1 MRADYSST
9 EVDAASRLSFW
20 WSVATWSIANAPAP
34 PKPLGRRPGTPLH
47 PFAASAVQPA
57 MTDPIFHG
65 PHDPALELRSRL
77 EAVADPVRAA
87 GEAKYLKLER
97 RRVIGTSMPG
107 AERVLT
113 GFVQDFGLPSDPPLL
128 ARLFDASLEEAW
140 CAIWMLAAQP
150 AFTIESWRLTEMWSG
165 APDTW
170 ALADPISLLLV
181 AGHLDA
187 GVIGEDVLRDWAAR
201 EEPFWYR
208 RIALVATVS
217 LNDGLHGPTQRRLRR
232 IGRVPPI
239 GESPRPQLTFDLL
252 EASIHDRRHF
262 IRLGIGWALRP
273 LSAVDPDGVAAF
285 VQRHRAQITKAMLR
299 KARLDDDG
307 RRAV

>member
-1 MRADYSST
+1 
-9 EVDAASRLSFW
+9 
-20 WSVATWSIANAPAP
+20 
-34 PKPLGRRPGTPLH
+34 
-47 PFAASAVQPA
+47 
-57 MTDPIFHG
+57 MTDP
-65 PHDPALELRSRL
+65 PNDSPNDAALVLRSRL

-113 GFVQDFGLPSDPPLL
+113 GFVREFGLPSDLSLL
-128 ARLFDASLEEAW
+128 ARLFEASLEEAW

-150 AFTIESWRLTEMWSG
+150 AFDAESWRLTEAWSG
-165 APDTW
+165 DPDTW

-181 AGHLDA
+181 AGHVDA
-187 GVIGEDVLRDWAAR
+187 GVIDEDVLREWAAR
-201 EEPFWYR
+201 ESPFWFR
-208 RIALVATVS
+208 RVALVATVS
-217 LNDGLHGPTQRRLRR
+217 LDDGLHGPTQRRLRR

-239 GESPRPQLTFDLL
+239 GETPRPQLTFDLL

-307 RRAV
+307 RRTT

>member
-1 MRADYSST
+1 
-9 EVDAASRLSFW
+9 
-20 WSVATWSIANAPAP
+20 
-34 PKPLGRRPGTPLH
+34 
-47 PFAASAVQPA
+47 
-57 MTDPIFHG
+57 MTDSLPDS
-65 PHDPALELRSRL
+65 PQDPALELRSRL

-87 GEAKYLKLER
+87 GEARYLKLER

-107 AERVLT
+107 AERVIT
-113 GFVQDFGLPSDPPLL
+113 GFVQDFGLPSDLRLL
-128 ARLFDASLEEAW
+128 ERLFDGSLEEAW

-150 AFTIESWRLTEMWSG
+150 AFSADTWRLTEAWSG

-187 GVIGEDVLRDWAAR
+187 GIIDEDLLRAWAAR
-201 EEPFWYR
+201 ESPFWYR
-208 RIALVATVS
+208 RVALVSTVS
-217 LNDGLHGPTQRRLRR
+217 LNDGLGGPTQRRLRR

-239 GESPRPQLTFDLL
+239 GESPRPRLTLDLL

-273 LSAVDPDGVAAF
+273 LSAVDPDGAAAF
-285 VQRHRAQITKAMLR
+285 VQRHRDRITKAMLR

-307 RRAV
+307 RAVRADRPHKLPRGIPRR

>member
-1 MRADYSST
+1 MTGPLPARA
-9 EVDAASRLSFW
+9 
-20 WSVATWSIANAPAP
+20 
-34 PKPLGRRPGTPLH
+34 
-47 PFAASAVQPA
+47 Q
-57 MTDPIFHG
+57 
-65 PHDPALELRSRL
+65 DPARELRSRL

-87 GEAKYLKLER
+87 GEARYLKLER

-113 GFVQDFGLPSDPPLL
+113 GFVQEFGLPSDLEVL
-128 ARLFDASLEEAW
+128 DALFGASLEEGW

-150 AFTIESWRLTEMWSG
+150 AFSAETWRVTEAWSG

-181 AGHLDA
+181 AGHLEA
-187 GVIGEDVLRDWAAR
+187 SVINEDTLRTWAAR
-201 EEPFWYR
+201 ESPFWYR

-217 LNDGLHGPTQRRLRR
+217 LNDGLGGPTQRRLRR

-239 GESPRPQLTFDLL
+239 GEAPRPHLTFDLL

-285 VQRHRAQITKAMLR
+285 VTRHRSRLTKAMLN
-299 KARLDDDG
+299 KARLGDDG
-307 RRAV
+307 RRTS

>member
-1 MRADYSST
+1 
-9 EVDAASRLSFW
+9 
-20 WSVATWSIANAPAP
+20 
-34 PKPLGRRPGTPLH
+34 
-47 PFAASAVQPA
+47 
-57 MTDPIFHG
+57 MTDLLPDS
-65 PHDPALELRSRL
+65 PQDAALELRSRL
-77 EAVADPVRAA
+77 ESVADPVRAA

-113 GFVQDFGLPSDPPLL
+113 SFVKEFGLPSDLGLL
-128 ARLFDASLEEAW
+128 DRLFDGSLEEAW

-150 AFTIESWRLTEMWSG
+150 SFNAETWRLTEAWSG

-181 AGHLDA
+181 ASHLDA
-187 GVIGEDVLRDWAAR
+187 GVIDEDVLRAWAAR
-201 EEPFWYR
+201 ESPFWCR
-208 RIALVATVS
+208 RVALVATVS

-239 GESPRPQLTFDLL
+239 GESPRPQLTLDLL

-299 KARLDDDG
+299 KARLDDHG
-307 RRAV
+307 RRAA

>member
-1 MRADYSST
+1 MRNPLPDSPQ
-9 EVDAASRLSFW
+9 DAAL
-20 WSVATWSIANAPAP
+20 V
-34 PKPLGRRPGTPLH
+34 
-47 PFAASAVQPA
+47 
-57 MTDPIFHG
+57 
-65 PHDPALELRSRL
+65 LRSRL

-87 GEAKYLKLER
+87 AEAKYLKLER

-113 GFVQDFGLPSDPPLL
+113 GFVQDFGLPSDLSL
-128 ARLFDASLEEAW
+128 FETLFDASLEEAW

-150 AFTIESWRLTEMWSG
+150 AFSAETWRLTEAWSG

-187 GVIGEDVLRDWAAR
+187 GVIDDDVLRAWAAR

-208 RIALVATVS
+208 RVALVATVS
-217 LNDGLHGPTQRRLRR
+217 LNDGLHGPTRRRLRR

-239 GESPRPQLTFDLL
+239 GESPRPGLSFDLL

-273 LSAVDPDGVAAF
+273 LSAVDPEGVAAF

-307 RRAV
+307 RRTA

>member
-1 MRADYSST
+1 MTGPLPARA
-9 EVDAASRLSFW
+9 
-20 WSVATWSIANAPAP
+20 
-34 PKPLGRRPGTPLH
+34 
-47 PFAASAVQPA
+47 Q
-57 MTDPIFHG
+57 
-65 PHDPALELRSRL
+65 DPARELRSRL

-87 GEAKYLKLER
+87 GEARYLKLER

-113 GFVQDFGLPSDPPLL
+113 GYVKDFGLPSDLDLL
-128 ARLFDASLEEAW
+128 DRLFNASLEEAW

-150 AFTIESWRLTEMWSG
+150 AFNAETWRLTEAWSG
-165 APDTW
+165 TPDTW

-181 AGHLDA
+181 AGHLEA
-187 GVIGEDVLRDWAAR
+187 SVINEDTLRTWAAR
-201 EEPFWYR
+201 ESPFWYR

-217 LNDGLHGPTQRRLRR
+217 LNDGLGGPTQRRLRR

-239 GESPRPQLTFDLL
+239 GEAPRPQLTFDLL

-285 VQRHRAQITKAMLR
+285 VTRHRSRLTKAMLN
-299 KARLDDDG
+299 KARLGDDG
-307 RRAV
+307 RRTS

>member
-1 MRADYSST
+1 
-9 EVDAASRLSFW
+9 
-20 WSVATWSIANAPAP
+20 
-34 PKPLGRRPGTPLH
+34 
-47 PFAASAVQPA
+47 
-57 MTDPIFHG
+57 MTDPTNDS
-65 PHDPALELRSRL
+65 PQDAALVLRSRL
-77 EAVADPVRAA
+77 EAVADPERAA
-87 GEAKYLKLER
+87 GEAKYLKLEQ

-107 AERVLT
+107 AERVLS
-113 GFVQDFGLPSDPPLL
+113 GYVQDFGLPSDLRL
-128 ARLFDASLEEAW
+128 FERLFDGSLEEAW

-150 AFTIESWRLTEMWSG
+150 AFGAESWRLTEAWSG

-187 GVIGEDVLRDWAAR
+187 GVIDEDVLRAWATR
-201 EEPFWYR
+201 ESPFWYR
-208 RIALVATVS
+208 RVALVSTVS

-239 GESPRPQLTFDLL
+239 GESPRPRLTLDLL

-285 VQRHRAQITKAMLR
+285 VQRHRDRITKAMLR

-307 RRAV
+307 RRAA

>member
-1 MRADYSST
+1 MT
-9 EVDAASRLSFW
+9 G
-20 WSVATWSIANAPAP
+20 
-34 PKPLGRRPGTPLH
+34 PLMARPDDL
-47 PFAASAVQPA
+47 ARV
-57 MTDPIFHG
+57 
-65 PHDPALELRSRL
+65 LRSRL

-97 RRVIGTSMPG
+97 RRVIGASMPG

-113 GFVQDFGLPSDPPLL
+113 GVVQEFGLPADLDML
-128 ARLFDASLEEAW
+128 DALFGASLEEAW

-150 AFTIESWRLTEMWSG
+150 AFNAETWRLTEAWSG

-181 AGHLDA
+181 AGHLEA
-187 GVIGEDVLRDWAAR
+187 GVIAEDVLRAWAAR
-201 EEPFWYR
+201 ESPFWFR

-217 LNDGLHGPTQRRLRR
+217 LNDGLHGPTRRRLRR

-239 GESPRPQLTFDLL
+239 GEAPRPQLTLDLL

-262 IRLGIGWALRP
+262 IRLGHRLGAATVVRGRP
-273 LSAVDPDGVAAF
+273 RRRGGVRPAPSRPVHEGDAEQSAP
-285 VQRHRAQITKAMLR
+285 
-299 KARLDDDG
+299 G
-307 RRAV
+307 RRRAACNVISLMLDTDIGDVVTTAAPTPARRSYPPTSCPRAG

>member
-1 MRADYSST
+1 MKDPLRDGANDRAR
-9 EVDAASRLSFW
+9 V
-20 WSVATWSIANAPAP
+20 
-34 PKPLGRRPGTPLH
+34 
-47 PFAASAVQPA
+47 
-57 MTDPIFHG
+57 
-65 PHDPALELRSRL
+65 LRSRL

-97 RRVIGTSMPG
+97 RRAIGTSMPG
-107 AERVLT
+107 AERAVT
-113 GFVQDFGLPSDPPLL
+113 GFVKDFGLPSDLEL
-128 ARLFDASLEEAW
+128 FSRLFDASLEEAW

-150 AFTIESWRLTEMWSG
+150 AFSADTWRLAEAWSG

-181 AGHLDA
+181 AGHLEA
-187 GVIGEDVLRDWAAR
+187 GVIAEDVLRAWAAR
-201 EEPFWYR
+201 ESPFWYR

-239 GESPRPQLTFDLL
+239 GESPRPRLTLDLL

-307 RRAV
+307 RRAS

>member
-1 MRADYSST
+1 
-9 EVDAASRLSFW
+9 
-20 WSVATWSIANAPAP
+20 
-34 PKPLGRRPGTPLH
+34 
-47 PFAASAVQPA
+47 
-57 MTDPIFHG
+57 MTDPVQES
-65 PHDPALELRSRL
+65 PKYPARVLRSRL

-113 GFVQDFGLPSDPPLL
+113 GVVREFGLPADLEML
-128 ARLFDASLEEAW
+128 DALFGASLEEAW

-150 AFTIESWRLTEMWSG
+150 AFNAETWRFTEAWSG

-170 ALADPISLLLV
+170 ALADPIALLLV
-181 AGHLDA
+181 AGHLEA
-187 GVIGEDVLRDWAAR
+187 GVLSEDTLRDWAAR
-201 EEPFWYR
+201 ESPFWNR

-217 LNDGLHGPTQRRLRR
+217 LNDGLGGPTQRRLRR

-285 VQRHRAQITKAMLR
+285 VQRHRAQFTKAMLN

-307 RRAV
+307 RRTS

>member
-1 MRADYSST
+1 MT
-9 EVDAASRLSFW
+9 G
-20 WSVATWSIANAPAP
+20 
-34 PKPLGRRPGTPLH
+34 PLMARPN
-47 PFAASAVQPA
+47 
-57 MTDPIFHG
+57 
-65 PHDPALELRSRL
+65 DPARVLRSRL

-87 GEAKYLKLER
+87 GEAKHLKLER
-97 RRVIGTSMPG
+97 RRVIGASIPG

-113 GFVQDFGLPSDPPLL
+113 GVVQEFGLPADLDML
-128 ARLFDASLEEAW
+128 DALFSASLEEAW

-150 AFTIESWRLTEMWSG
+150 AFNAETWRLTEAWSG

-170 ALADPISLLLV
+170 ALADPVALLLV
-181 AGHLDA
+181 AGHLEA
-187 GVIGEDVLRDWAAR
+187 GVLSEDTLRDWAAR
-201 EEPFWYR
+201 ESPFWFR

-217 LNDGLHGPTQRRLRR
+217 LNDGLGGPTQRRLRR

-285 VQRHRAQITKAMLR
+285 VQRHRAQFTKAMLN

-307 RRAV
+307 RRTS

>member
-1 MRADYSST
+1 MTGPLPARA
-9 EVDAASRLSFW
+9 
-20 WSVATWSIANAPAP
+20 
-34 PKPLGRRPGTPLH
+34 
-47 PFAASAVQPA
+47 Q
-57 MTDPIFHG
+57 
-65 PHDPALELRSRL
+65 DPARELRSRL

-87 GEAKYLKLER
+87 GEARYLKLER

-113 GFVQDFGLPSDPPLL
+113 GFVQEFGLPSDLEVL
-128 ARLFDASLEEAW
+128 DALFGASLEEGW

-150 AFTIESWRLTEMWSG
+150 AFSAATWRVTEAWSG

-181 AGHLDA
+181 AGHLEA
-187 GVIGEDVLRDWAAR
+187 SVINEDTLRTWAAR
-201 EEPFWYR
+201 ESPFWYR

-217 LNDGLHGPTQRRLRR
+217 LNDGLGGPTQRRLRR

-239 GESPRPQLTFDLL
+239 GEAPRPQLTFDLL

-273 LSAVDPDGVAAF
+273 LSAVDPEGVAAF
-285 VQRHRAQITKAMLR
+285 VQRHRAKITKAMLN
-299 KARLDDDG
+299 KARLDDNG
-307 RRAV
+307 RRTS

>member
-1 MRADYSST
+1 MNDPLPDSPQ
-9 EVDAASRLSFW
+9 
-20 WSVATWSIANAPAP
+20 APA
-34 PKPLGRRPGTPLH
+34 RE
-47 PFAASAVQPA
+47 
-57 MTDPIFHG
+57 I
-65 PHDPALELRSRL
+65 RSRL
-77 EAVADPVRAA
+77 ESVADPVRAA
-87 GEAKYLKLER
+87 GEAKYLKLEQ

-113 GFVQDFGLPSDPPLL
+113 EFVKDFGLPSDLVLL
-128 ARLFDASLEEAW
+128 ERLFDASLEEAW

-150 AFTIESWRLTEMWSG
+150 TFSADTWWLTEAWSG

-181 AGHLDA
+181 AGHLEA
-187 GVIGEDVLRDWAAR
+187 GVIAEDVLRAWAAR
-201 EEPFWYR
+201 ESPFWYR
-208 RIALVATVS
+208 RVALVATVS

-239 GESPRPQLTFDLL
+239 GESPRPRLTLDLL

-273 LSAVDPDGVAAF
+273 LSAVDPDGAAAF
-285 VQRHRAQITKAMLR
+285 VQHHRDRITKAMLR
-299 KARLDDDG
+299 KARLDDAG
-307 RRAV
+307 RRAS

>member
-1 MRADYSST
+1 M
-9 EVDAASRLSFW
+9 
-20 WSVATWSIANAPAP
+20 
-34 PKPLGRRPGTPLH
+34 
-47 PFAASAVQPA
+47 
-57 MTDPIFHG
+57 
-65 PHDPALELRSRL
+65 
-77 EAVADPVRAA
+77 RAA

-113 GFVQDFGLPSDPPLL
+113 GFVRDFGLPSDLSLL
-128 ARLFDASLEEAW
+128 ERLFDASLEEAW
-140 CAIWMLAAQP
+140 CAIWTLAAQP
-150 AFTIESWRLTEMWSG
+150 AFDAGTWQLAEAWSG

-187 GVIGEDVLRDWAAR
+187 GVISEDVLRAWTAR
-201 EEPFWYR
+201 EEPFWFR

-232 IGRVPPI
+232 IGRVPPV
-239 GESPRPQLTFDLL
+239 GESPRPELTLDLL

-285 VQRHRAQITKAMLR
+285 VRRHRDHITKAMLR

-307 RRAV
+307 RRTT

>member
-1 MRADYSST
+1 MKDPLRDGANDRAR
-9 EVDAASRLSFW
+9 V
-20 WSVATWSIANAPAP
+20 
-34 PKPLGRRPGTPLH
+34 
-47 PFAASAVQPA
+47 
-57 MTDPIFHG
+57 
-65 PHDPALELRSRL
+65 LRSRL

-113 GFVQDFGLPSDPPLL
+113 GYVGDFGLPSDLEL
-128 ARLFDASLEEAW
+128 FSRLFDASLEEAW

-150 AFTIESWRLTEMWSG
+150 AFSADTWRLGETWSG

-181 AGHLDA
+181 AGHLEA
-187 GVIGEDVLRDWAAR
+187 GVIAEDVLRAWAAR
-201 EEPFWYR
+201 ESPFWYR
-208 RIALVATVS
+208 RIALVTTVS

-239 GESPRPQLTFDLL
+239 GESPRPQLTLDLL

-299 KARLDDDG
+299 KARLNDYG
-307 RRAV
+307 RRES

>member
-1 MRADYSST
+1 MKD
-9 EVDAASRLSFW
+9 
-20 WSVATWSIANAPAP
+20 
-34 PKPLGRRPGTPLH
+34 PLPNSPH
-47 PFAASAVQPA
+47 HSAR
-57 MTDPIFHG
+57 
-65 PHDPALELRSRL
+65 ELRSRL
-77 EAVADPVRAA
+77 EAVADPARAA
-87 GEAKYLKLER
+87 GEAKYLKLDR

-113 GFVQDFGLPSDPPLL
+113 GFVQDFGLPSDLSL
-128 ARLFDASLEEAW
+128 FARLFEASLEEAW

-150 AFTIESWRLTEMWSG
+150 EFCADTWRLTETWSG

-187 GVIGEDVLRDWAAR
+187 GVITEDMLRGWAAR

-208 RIALVATVS
+208 RVALVSTVS

-239 GESPRPQLTFDLL
+239 GESPRPGLTLDLL

-262 IRLGIGWALRP
+262 IRLGIGWSLRP
-273 LSAVDPDGVAAF
+273 LSAVDPDGAAAF
-285 VQRHRAQITKAMLR
+285 VQRHRSQITKAMLR
-299 KARLDDDG
+299 KARLDDG
-307 RRAV
+307 RAVRAERPHKLRRGISKE

>member
-1 MRADYSST
+1 
-9 EVDAASRLSFW
+9 
-20 WSVATWSIANAPAP
+20 
-34 PKPLGRRPGTPLH
+34 
-47 PFAASAVQPA
+47 
-57 MTDPIFHG
+57 MTDSLRASPQ
-65 PHDPALELRSRL
+65 DPAQEIRSRL

-107 AERVLT
+107 AERTLT
-113 GFVQDFGLPSDPPLL
+113 GFVQEFGLPSDLHLL
-128 ARLFDASLEEAW
+128 DRLFDASLEEAW

-150 AFTIESWRLTEMWSG
+150 AFNAETWRLTEAWSG

-187 GVIGEDVLRDWAAR
+187 GVVDEDVLRAWAAR
-201 EEPFWYR
+201 ESPFWYR
-208 RIALVATVS
+208 RVALVATVS

-239 GESPRPQLTFDLL
+239 GESPRPQLTLDLL

-307 RRAV
+307 RRPA